1 MKKNEYMSLAPILLF
16 AYNRPAHV
24 REAVGSLLRNVEAAE
39 SDLFVFSD
47 GPRSHEDAEAVD
59 EVRQFVAQIDGFH
72 QVHLVERAENCGLAN
87 NIISGVTDVVN
98 RYGRVI
104 VLEDDLVVAP
114 YFLKFMNEAL
124 DMYADEERVGHIQA
138 CDFVKDDRLPYTF
151 LIQWTGSWGWA
162 TWKRAWKHF
171 NPDGA
176 YLLHELER
184 RRLTRRF
191 DFGGAYGFTRMLRR
205 QVEGK
210 NNSWAIRW
218 NASLFLDDML
228 SLNVGRSL
236 VKNKGMDGS
245 GTNSYA
251 LDPYTS
257 ILWEKPLELKKIS
270 PIAENVEARRILGHF
285 YAKTNSKWAKGVRML
300 RRKWLS
306 LSHQSH

>member
-1 MKKNEYMSLAPILLF
+1 M
-16 AYNRPAHV
+16 
-24 REAVGSLLRNVEAAE
+24 
-39 SDLFVFSD
+39 
-47 GPRSHEDAEAVD
+47 
-59 EVRQFVAQIDGFH
+59 
-72 QVHLVERAENCGLAN
+72 
-87 NIISGVTDVVN
+87 
-98 RYGRVI
+98 
-104 VLEDDLVVAP
+104 
-114 YFLKFMNEAL
+114 
-124 DMYADEERVGHIQA
+124 
-138 CDFVKDDRLPYTF
+138 
-151 LIQWTGSWGWA
+151 
-162 TWKRAWKHF
+162 
-171 NPDGA
+171 
-176 YLLHELER
+176 LHELER